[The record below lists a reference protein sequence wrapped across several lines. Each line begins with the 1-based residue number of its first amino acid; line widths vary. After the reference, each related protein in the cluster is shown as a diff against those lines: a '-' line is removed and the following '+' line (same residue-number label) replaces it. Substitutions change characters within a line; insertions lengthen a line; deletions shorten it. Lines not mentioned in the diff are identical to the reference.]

1 VENAGEGGSSCAGDN
16 RGPSLQHDGD
26 NLQPRDGDDDVHDV
40 AKGQGDGTAHD
51 VVAEQCHE
59 V

>member
-1 VENAGEGGSSCAGDN
+1 
-16 RGPSLQHDGD
+16 LQHNGD
-26 NLQPRDGDDDVHDV
+26 DLQPRDGDDDVHDV

-51 VVAEQCHE
+51 VVEDRTDATVAEQCHE